1 MKNEVLS
8 ERLKEMVVKY
18 RKQSE
23 FFSFGDTQAEKDMD
37 PMFLLKR
44 MMSQAIKQTDKKKRG
59 RRYEDP
65 VLSDLSVNLWILGG
79 RHTYEILH
87 DNLPGVFASPT
98 VVQEKLSEYNSSC
111 MPGMS

>member
-8 ERLKEMVVKY
+8 ERLKEIVVKY

-23 FFSFGDTQAEKDMD
+23 FFSPEDTQTEKNMD

-44 MMSQAIKQTDKKKRG
+44 IMSQAIKLSDKKKRG

-87 DNLPGVFASPT
+87 DNLSGIFDFPT
-98 VVQEKLSEYNSSC
+98 VV
-111 MPGMS
+111 